1 MAVDP
6 QQLATE
12 QDQRQAINQ
21 MGAPTEFAQ
30 GPEQGVRIAGPAAE
44 GMDLGVP
51 GYESINKIAGT
62 KVSWSGAAWVIVDKD
77 NMDQYKYKQLFSQ

>member
-21 MGAPTEFAQ
+21 MGAPTEFN
-30 GPEQGVRIAGPAAE
+30 ECGVKP
-44 GMDLGVP
+44 P
-51 GYESINKIAGT
+51 
-62 KVSWSGAAWVIVDKD
+62 
-77 NMDQYKYKQLFSQ
+77 

>member
-30 GPEQGVRIAGPAAE
+30 GPEQAVRVA
-44 GMDLGVP
+44 
-51 GYESINKIAGT
+51 
-62 KVSWSGAAWVIVDKD
+62 VSLSYSGK
-77 NMDQYKYKQLFSQ
+77 